1 MHLRPMGIRA
11 YPCRPLSVAAGN
23 DHILPAQPPQLVRK
37 NFGVRDIDE
46 CRLVDMTGTEE
57 NVTRLFMALTAEM
70 PDAERRCGTNEY
82 ELTVAFK
89 T

>member
-46 CRLVDMTGTEE
+46 CRLVDMTSTEE